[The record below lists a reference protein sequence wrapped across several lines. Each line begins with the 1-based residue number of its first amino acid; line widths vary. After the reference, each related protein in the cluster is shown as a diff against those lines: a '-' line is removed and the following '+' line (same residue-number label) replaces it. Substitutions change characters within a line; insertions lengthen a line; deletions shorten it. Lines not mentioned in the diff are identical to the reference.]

1 MANEIITVYQPTK
14 TLYYIIVDNDGLV
27 WDGNTFVSIDSDNW
41 GDYNLPLSENGT
53 STGVYIGD
61 FSTAITSESIYN
73 IVIYNQEGGVAA
85 VSDSPP
91 IALGQINW
99 DGTQESGEVD
109 ISDLASSLSD
119 ILKVV
124 QAIRRN

>member
-1 MANEIITVYQPTK
+1 MSSEIITIYQPSK
-14 TLYYIIVDNDGLV
+14 ILYYIIIDNDGLV
-27 WDGNTFVSIDSDNW
+27 WDGNTFVSVDSDNW

-61 FSTAITSESIYN
+61 FPTAITSESIYN

-99 DGTQESGEVD
+99 DGTEESGEVD
-109 ISDLASSLSD
+109 ISDLNDSLSD
-119 ILKVV
+119 ILKVA
-124 QAIRRN
+124 QAMRRN